1 MLETKS
7 ICPYCGVGCGL
18 ILEVDNNLIMR
29 LYPDQD
35 HVVSRGHICGKGST
49 AHEPG
54 NSWDRLLYPLKR
66 EKDVMVRTSWDNA
79 LQEIATKLLEIRK
92 RYGPE
97 AIGFYGG
104 CQNTLEEGYTM
115 MKLARALGTNNVDSC
130 ARVCHD
136 PSATA
141 LKEMVGLGATSTSVT
156 EIPRS
161 KALVIVGESLTE
173 SHPVLVQYLSLLKKN
188 NGKIAVIDP
197 RTTGTAKMADLHLK
211 IRPGTD
217 IYLFNAVA
225 NFLISN
231 NLYDRKFVE
240 DRVDGFEEFSRLIK
254 SYTIQE
260 AERITGIEQ
269 HIIVEFARLIS
280 QKPVIFSW
288 GLGLTQTGGPKAVRS
303 LINLAL
309 LTGNVGID
317 GAGLLVYRGQTNVQ
331 GSGDLIKPN
340 VFPNGPMAL
349 ETAKEL
355 EKIWGFLPPMREGK
369 TVTEALLGSDMKAI
383 VLMNFNP
390 AVSFPNR
397 RKVEN
402 FLKSLELLVVMDPF
416 MTETAKL
423 AHYVLPSAMWT
434 EKEGSVTSLDR
445 IVKWRFKAVSP
456 PGEVKEE
463 LEILSLLADR
473 LGLKGFSRD
482 PKEVF
487 KEMKTV
493 AKTYSNLTLDQVM
506 DYSTPSRYPENDTV
520 LYRTRFYT
528 SNGKAKLKF
537 EEQPE
542 PKSGL
547 ILITGRAVTRYNTDE
562 MISRTPG
569 FSQLAPVIYLNLKD
583 AQRLGIRD
591 NDLVKVTSRCG
602 MAVLNARISPDVLEG
617 TVFAYM
623 HVRSINNVVCDEL
636 DPETKTPR
644 YKYTEVSISKIEN
657 IY

>member
-211 IRPGTD
+211 SRPGTD

-445 IVKWRFKAVSP
+445 IVKWRFKAASP

-473 LGLKGFSRD
+473 LELKGFSRD

-602 MAVLNARISPDVLEG
+602 MAILNARISPDVLEG

>member
-18 ILEVDNNLIMR
+18 ILEGENNVVAR
-29 LYPDQD
+29 VYPDRD
-35 HVVSRGHICGKGST
+35 HVVSKGHICGKGST

-66 EKDVMVRTSWDNA
+66 EKDILVRISWDEA
-79 LQEIATKLLEIRK
+79 IREIASKLSEIRSK
-92 RYGPE
+92 YGPS

-156 EIPRS
+156 EIPKS
-161 KALVIVGESLTE
+161 KVLVIVGESLTE
-173 SHPVLVQYLSLLKKN
+173 SHPVLVQYLSMLKKN
-188 NGKIAVIDP
+188 NGKVVVIDP
-197 RTTGTAKMADLHLK
+197 RVTGTARLADLHLRV
-211 IRPGTD
+211 RPGTD

-225 NFLISN
+225 NYLISN
-231 NLYDRKFVE
+231 NIYDKKFVE
-240 DRVDGFEEFSRLIK
+240 ERVEGFVEFSRLVK
-254 SYTIQE
+254 SYTIQG
-260 AERITGIEQ
+260 AEEITGIDQ
-269 HIIVEFARLIS
+269 SAILEFAKLIS

-309 LTGNVGID
+309 LTGNVGFE

-331 GSGDLIKPN
+331 GSGDMIKPN
-340 VFPNGPMAL
+340 VFPNGPMTL
-349 ETAKEL
+349 ETAREL
-355 EKIWGFLPPMREGK
+355 EKLWGFLPPTWEGK
-369 TVTEALLGSDMKAI
+369 TVTEALLESDMKAV

-397 RKVEN
+397 QKVEN

-416 MTETAKL
+416 MTETARF

-445 IVKWRFKAVSP
+445 VVKWRFRAVSP
-456 PGEVKEE
+456 PGEAKEE

-473 LGLKGFSRD
+473 LGFKGFSRD

-487 KEMKTV
+487 KELRSVVKI
-493 AKTYSNLTLDQVM
+493 YSNLTLDQVM
-506 DYSTPSRYPENDTV
+506 DYSSPSRYPENDPV

-528 SNGKAKLKF
+528 ASGKAKLKF

-542 PKSGL
+542 PKKGL

-569 FSQLAPVIYLNLKD
+569 FGQLTPVIYLNPRD
-583 AQRLGIRD
+583 AQNLGIKD
-591 NDLVKVTSRCG
+591 NDLVKVSSRCG
-602 MAVLNARISPDVLEG
+602 MAILSAKISPDVLEG
-617 TVFAYM
+617 TTFAYM
-623 HVRSINNVVCDEL
+623 HVHSINNVVCDEL

-644 YKYTEVSISKIEN
+644 YKYTEITITKIEWV
-657 IY
+657 

>member
-1 MLETKS
+1 ME
-7 ICPYCGVGCGL
+7 
-18 ILEVDNNLIMR
+18 
-29 LYPDQD
+29 
-35 HVVSRGHICGKGST
+35 
-49 AHEPG
+49 
-54 NSWDRLLYPLKR
+54 
-66 EKDVMVRTSWDNA
+66 
-79 LQEIATKLLEIRK
+79 
-92 RYGPE
+92 
-97 AIGFYGG
+97 
-104 CQNTLEEGYTM
+104 
-115 MKLARALGTNNVDSC
+115 
-130 ARVCHD
+130 
-136 PSATA
+136 
-141 LKEMVGLGATSTSVT
+141 
-156 EIPRS
+156 
-161 KALVIVGESLTE
+161 
-173 SHPVLVQYLSLLKKN
+173 
-188 NGKIAVIDP
+188 
-197 RTTGTAKMADLHLK
+197 
-211 IRPGTD
+211 
-217 IYLFNAVA
+217 
-225 NFLISN
+225 
-231 NLYDRKFVE
+231 
-240 DRVDGFEEFSRLIK
+240 
-254 SYTIQE
+254 
-260 AERITGIEQ
+260 
-269 HIIVEFARLIS
+269 
-280 QKPVIFSW
+280 
-288 GLGLTQTGGPKAVRS
+288 
-303 LINLAL
+303 
-309 LTGNVGID
+309 
-317 GAGLLVYRGQTNVQ
+317 
-331 GSGDLIKPN
+331 
-340 VFPNGPMAL
+340 L

-487 KEMKTV
+487 EEMKTV

-528 SNGKAKLKF
+528 TNGKAKLKF

-569 FSQLAPVIYLNLKD
+569 FSQLASVIYLNLKD

-591 NDLVKVTSRCG
+591 NDIVKVTSRCG
-602 MAVLNARISPDVLEG
+602 MAILNARISPDVLEG